1 MKVIKVKHKLLCLL
15 IPALLLSCGENGK
28 DKPDTPP
35 EGKAAQITV
44 MSFNVRSSTIAADT
58 GDRHW
63 DRRKGAVQK
72 MVKEIRPDVIGMQ
85 EATKNQRQDLK
96 NLLDG
101 YELFEVPG
109 TGTSKGGNTVMMY
122 NTAVL
127 EALQCK
133 SFFLS
138 STPEKPSVNGWNEE
152 TQYRTTIWARF
163 RHRESE
169 REFFVAD
176 THMPLGSEERDNT
189 ARINSAKLNISR
201 MKAAAGEDAVV
212 FIIGD
217 MNCARE
223 NNVTSKSLDP
233 YYEWLSNAREKALK
247 TDSSVSYNGYGESSG
262 SRIDHIFYR
271 NAIVSEFRTVNGSGY
286 GVKYISDHYPII
298 CYATI
303 L

>member
-138 STPEKPSVNGWNEE
+138 CTPEKPSVNGWNEE
-152 TQYRTTIWARF
+152 TQYRTTIWAQF
-163 RHRESE
+163 RHKESGK
-169 REFFVAD
+169 EFFVAD
-176 THMPLGSEERDNT
+176 THMPLGSEARDNT
-189 ARINSAKLNISR
+189 ARTNAATLNVSR
-201 MKAAAGEDAVV
+201 MKAAAGDEAPL

-217 MNCARE
+217 MN
-223 NNVTSKSLDP
+223 TSLPEKGLAP
-233 YYEWLSNAREKALK
+233 YYEWLSNARDKAVK
-247 TDSSVSYNGYGESSG
+247 TDATLSFNNYGGG
-262 SRIDHIFYR
+262 SNSNLDHIFYR
-271 NAIVSEFRTVNGSGY
+271 NVIVSEFRTVSGKNY
-286 GVKYISDHYPII
+286 GVAYISDHYPVI

>member
-152 TQYRTTIWARF
+152 TQYRTTIWAQF
-163 RHRESE
+163 RHKESGK
-169 REFFVAD
+169 EFFVAD
-176 THMPLGSEERDNT
+176 THMPLGSEARDNT
-189 ARINSAKLNISR
+189 ARTNAATLNVSR
-201 MKAAAGEDAVV
+201 MKAAAGDDAPL

-217 MNCARE
+217 MN
-223 NNVTSKSLDP
+223 TSLPEKGLAP
-233 YYEWLSNAREKALK
+233 YYEWLSNARDKAMK
-247 TDSSVSYNGYGESSG
+247 TDATLSFNNYGGG
-262 SRIDHIFYR
+262 SNSNLDHIFYR
-271 NAIVSEFRTVNGSGY
+271 NVIVSEFRTVSGKNY
-286 GVKYISDHYPII
+286 GVAYISDHYPVI

>member
-1 MKVIKVKHKLLCLL
+1 MKVISIIPAFCLLLC
-15 IPALLLSCGENGK
+15 AFSCDGGK
-28 DKPDTPP
+28 DDP
-35 EGKAAQITV
+35 EPQPGAAQISV
-44 MSFNVRSSTIAADT
+44 MSFNVRSATITSDT
-58 GDRHW
+58 GDRSW
-63 DRRKGAVQK
+63 DKRKYAVQN
-72 MVKEIRPDVIGMQ
+72 MVKEIKPDMIGMQ
-85 EATKNQRQDLK
+85 ECTSRQRTDLTG
-96 NLLDG
+96 LLEG

-109 TGTSKGGNTVMMY
+109 TGGSKGGNTVIMY

-138 STPEKPSVNGWNEE
+138 STPDKASVNGWNEE

-163 RHRESE
+163 RHRESG

-247 TDSSVSYNGYGESSG
+247 TDSSVGYNGYGESSG

>member
-72 MVKEIRPDVIGMQ
+72 MVKEIHPDVIGMQ

-127 EALQCK
+127 EVLQCK

-152 TQYRTTIWARF
+152 TQYRTTIWAQF
-163 RHRESE
+163 RHKESGK
-169 REFFVAD
+169 EFFVAD
-176 THMPLGSEERDNT
+176 THMPLGSEARDNT
-189 ARINSAKLNISR
+189 ARTNAATLNVSR
-201 MKAAAGEDAVV
+201 MKAAAGDEAPL

-217 MNCARE
+217 MN
-223 NNVTSKSLDP
+223 TSLPEKGLAP
-233 YYEWLSNAREKALK
+233 YYEWLSNARDKAVK
-247 TDSSVSYNGYGESSG
+247 TDATLSFNNYGGG
-262 SRIDHIFYR
+262 SNSNLDHIFYR
-271 NAIVSEFRTVNGSGY
+271 NVIVSEFRTVSGKNY
-286 GVKYISDHYPII
+286 GVAYISDHYPVI

>member
-1 MKVIKVKHKLLCLL
+1 MKVIRLLACCLLLC
-15 IPALLLSCGENGK
+15 AFSCDKGK
-28 DKPDTPP
+28 DNP
-35 EGKAAQITV
+35 EPGKLETANISV
-44 MSFNVRSSTIAADT
+44 MSFNVRSSTISADT
-58 GDRHW
+58 GDKNW
-63 DRRKGAVQK
+63 DKRKYAVQN
-72 MVKEIRPDVIGMQ
+72 MVKDVKPDVIGMQ
-85 EATKNQRQDLK
+85 EATANQRKDLV
-96 NLLDG
+96 NLLEG

-109 TGTSKGGNTVMMY
+109 TGTSKGGNTVIMY

-133 SFFLS
+133 SFYLS

-152 TQYRTTIWARF
+152 TQYRTTIWAQF
-163 RHRESE
+163 RHKESG

-189 ARINSAKLNISR
+189 ARINAANLNVNR
-201 MKAAAGEDAVV
+201 MKAAAGDDGIV

-223 NNVTSKSLDP
+223 SNVTGKCLDP
-233 YYEWLSNAREKALK
+233 YYEWMSNAREKAVK
-247 TDSSVSYNGYGESSG
+247 TDDSPSFNNYGSG
-262 SRIDHIFYR
+262 SKSKIDHIFYR
-271 NAIVSEFRTVNGSGY
+271 NVIVSEFRTVNGSNY
-286 GVKYISDHYPII
+286 GVTYISDHYPII

>member
-1 MKVIKVKHKLLCLL
+1 MKATSIIL
-15 IPALLLSCGENGK
+15 AGSLLLGAISCSHGK
-28 DKPDTPP
+28 DNP
-35 EGKAAQITV
+35 ETQAGAAQISV
-44 MSFNVRSSTIAADT
+44 MSFNVRSATITSDT
-58 GDRHW
+58 GDRNW
-63 DRRKGAVQK
+63 DKRKYAVQS
-72 MVKEIRPDVIGMQ
+72 MVKEIKPDVIGMQ
-85 EATKNQRQDLK
+85 ECTSKQRTDLTG
-96 NLLDG
+96 LLDG

-109 TGTSKGGNTVMMY
+109 TGGSKGGNTVIMY
-122 NTAVL
+122 NTAAL
-127 EALQCK
+127 EVLQCK

-138 STPEKPSVNGWNEE
+138 ATPDKASVNGWNEE
-152 TQYRTTIWARF
+152 TQYRTTIWAQF
-163 RHRESE
+163 RHRESG

-189 ARINSAKLNISR
+189 ARINSAQLNISR
-201 MKAAAGEDAVV
+201 MKAAAGEQAVV

-223 NNVTSKSLDP
+223 NNVTGKSLDP

-247 TDSSVSYNGYGESSG
+247 TDSSISYNGYGDSSG
-262 SRIDHIFYR
+262 SRIDYIFYR
-271 NAIVSEFRTVNGSGY
+271 NTIVSEFRTVNGSGY

>member
-1 MKVIKVKHKLLCLL
+1 MKVIRLLACCLLLC
-15 IPALLLSCGENGK
+15 AFSCDRGK
-28 DKPDTPP
+28 DAP
-35 EGKAAQITV
+35 EPQKKAAQISV
-44 MSFNVRSSTIAADT
+44 MSFNVRSATITSDT
-58 GDRHW
+58 GDRSW
-63 DRRKGAVQK
+63 DKRKYAVQT
-72 MVKEIRPDVIGMQ
+72 MVKEIKPDMIGMQ
-85 EATKNQRQDLK
+85 ECTSKQRTDLIG
-96 NLLDG
+96 LMEG

-109 TGTSKGGNTVMMY
+109 TGGSKGGNTVIMY

-138 STPEKPSVNGWNEE
+138 STPDKASVNGWNEE
-152 TQYRTTIWARF
+152 TQYRTTIWAHF
-163 RHRESE
+163 RHRESGK
-169 REFFVAD
+169 EFFVAD

-189 ARINSAKLNISR
+189 ARINSAKLNVSR
-201 MKAAAGEDAVV
+201 MKAAAGEEAVV

-223 NNVTSKSLDP
+223 NNVTAKSLDP

-247 TDSSVSYNGYGESSG
+247 TDSSISYNGYGASSG

-271 NAIVSEFRTVNGSGY
+271 NAIVSEFRTVNGSNY
-286 GVKYISDHYPII
+286 GVTYISDHYPII
-298 CYATI
+298 CYATV

>member
-1 MKVIKVKHKLLCLL
+1 MRAINLMSRLLCLFL
-15 IPALLLSCGENGK
+15 PALLLSCCEQGK
-28 DKPDTPP
+28 DEPGSPS

-63 DRRKGAVQK
+63 DRRKAAVQK

-109 TGTSKGGNTVMMY
+109 TGTSKGGNTVLMY
-122 NTAVL
+122 NTSAL

-138 STPEKPSVNGWNEE
+138 GTPDKPSVNGWNEE
-152 TQYRTTIWARF
+152 TQYRTTIWGQF
-163 RHRESE
+163 RHRGSGK
-169 REFFVAD
+169 EFFVAD
-176 THMPLGSEERDNT
+176 THMPLGSESRDNT
-189 ARINSAKLNISR
+189 ARANAATLNISR
-201 MKAAAGEDAVV
+201 MKAAAGEDAPL
-212 FIIGD
+212 FIVGD
-217 MNCARE
+217 MN
-223 NNVTSKSLDP
+223 TSLPEKGLAP
-233 YYEWLSNAREKALK
+233 YYEWLSNAREKAVK
-247 TDSSVSYNGYGESSG
+247 TDATLSFNNYGGG
-262 SRIDHIFYR
+262 SNSNLDHIFYR
-271 NAIVSEFRTVNGSGY
+271 NVIVSEFRTVSGKNY
-286 GVKYISDHYPII
+286 GVTYISDHYPVI
-298 CYATI
+298 CHATI

>member
-1 MKVIKVKHKLLCLL
+1 MKVIRLLVCCLLLCTF
-15 IPALLLSCGENGK
+15 SCDCGK
-28 DKPDTPP
+28 DDHEPQK
-35 EGKAAQITV
+35 KAAQISV
-44 MSFNVRSSTIAADT
+44 MSFNVRSATITSDT
-58 GDRHW
+58 GDRSW
-63 DRRKGAVQK
+63 DKRKYAVQT
-72 MVKEIRPDVIGMQ
+72 MVKEIKPDMIGMQ
-85 EATKNQRQDLK
+85 ECTSKQRTDLID
-96 NLLDG
+96 LLEG

-109 TGTSKGGNTVMMY
+109 TGGSKGGNTVIMY

-138 STPEKPSVNGWNEE
+138 STPDKASVNGWNEE
-152 TQYRTTIWARF
+152 TQYRTTIWAHF
-163 RHRESE
+163 RHRESGN
-169 REFFVAD
+169 EFFVAD

-189 ARINSAKLNISR
+189 ARINSAKLNVSR
-201 MKAAAGEDAVV
+201 MKAAAGEEAVV

-223 NNVTSKSLDP
+223 NNVTAKSLDP

-247 TDSSVSYNGYGESSG
+247 TDSSISYNGYGASSG

-271 NAIVSEFRTVNGSGY
+271 NAIVSEFRTVNGSNY
-286 GVKYISDHYPII
+286 GVTYISDHYPII
-298 CYATI
+298 CYATV

>member
-1 MKVIKVKHKLLCLL
+1 MKVIRLLACCLLLC
-15 IPALLLSCGENGK
+15 AFSCDRGK
-28 DKPDTPP
+28 DNP
-35 EGKAAQITV
+35 EPQKKDAQISV
-44 MSFNVRSSTIAADT
+44 MSFNVRSATITSDT
-58 GDRHW
+58 GDRSW
-63 DRRKGAVQK
+63 DKRKYAVQT
-72 MVKEIRPDVIGMQ
+72 MVKEIKPNMIGMQ
-85 EATKNQRQDLK
+85 ECTSKQRTDLIG
-96 NLLDG
+96 LLEG

-109 TGTSKGGNTVMMY
+109 TGGSKGGNTVIMY

-138 STPEKPSVNGWNEE
+138 STPDKASVNGWNEE
-152 TQYRTTIWARF
+152 TQYRTTIWAHF
-163 RHRESE
+163 RHRESGK
-169 REFFVAD
+169 EFFVAD
-176 THMPLGSEERDNT
+176 THMPLGSEGRDNT
-189 ARINSAKLNISR
+189 ARINSAKLNVSR
-201 MKAAAGEDAVV
+201 MKAAAGEEAVV

-223 NNVTSKSLDP
+223 NNVTAKSLDP

-247 TDSSVSYNGYGESSG
+247 TDSSISYNGYGDSSG
-262 SRIDHIFYR
+262 SRIDYIFYR
-271 NAIVSEFRTVNGSGY
+271 NTIVSEFRTVNGSGY